1 VSDVWK
7 LRKLRWIDALP
18 TAKAERLRR
27 TSSQRQ
33 HESGEL
39 VFSPSEQPEHVY
51 VLESGLV
58 RIFRVSPAGSEV
70 SFGYV
75 HPGEVFGE
83 LAAFGEPR
91 ESFAQAIRPSVVW
104 AIPVKEFIDLLQT
117 ETRVVFEVARQME
130 GRFKRIES
138 RVEDLALRDPTAR
151 LVRVLLQLCDEFGEP
166 REGGIAIE
174 CPLTQTDLAT
184 FIGTSRQT
192 INAALGRLRDEGL
205 VSRRD
210 ERIWLLRPDA
220 LRSRVEADESD

>member
-1 VSDVWK
+1 VSDVWQ

-18 TAKAERLRR
+18 PPKADHLRQA
-27 TSSQRQ
+27 SAQR
-33 HESGEL
+33 SYDPGML
-39 VFSPSEQPEHVY
+39 VFSPTGEPEHVY

-91 ESFAQAIRPSVVW
+91 ESFAQAMRPSVAW
-104 AIPVKEFIDLLQT
+104 AIPLKEFIDLLRS
-117 ETRVVFEVARQME
+117 ETQVVFEVARQME

-138 RVEDLALRDPTAR
+138 RVEDLALRDPFSR
-151 LVRVLLQLCDEFGEP
+151 LGRVLLQLCDQFGEP

-174 CPLTQTDLAT
+174 FPLTQSDLAT
-184 FIGTSRQT
+184 FVGSSRQT
-192 INAALGRLRDEGL
+192 INAALGRMREEGL

-210 ERIWLLRPDA
+210 ERIWVLRPDE
-220 LRSRVEADESD
+220 LRSRLESPDSD